1 MKNPPT
7 LKEFVNEFKLRN
19 LFNPALRHLEIKK
32 LKDFKN
38 AVRLM
43 SN

>member
-1 MKNPPT
+1 MKKPPT
-7 LKEFVNEFKLRN
+7 LKEFVKEFRTRK